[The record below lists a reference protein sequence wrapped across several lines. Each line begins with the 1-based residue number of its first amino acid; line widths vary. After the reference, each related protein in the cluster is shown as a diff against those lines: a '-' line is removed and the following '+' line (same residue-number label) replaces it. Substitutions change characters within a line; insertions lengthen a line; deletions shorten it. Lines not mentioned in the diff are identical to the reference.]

1 MRELTRKI
9 NEHINSVRREL
20 KHLVELGLLTE
31 IEHDRKKYYQ
41 VNTEFVMY
49 PELKGL
55 ILKAMLPMEREFIA
69 QLQKSG
75 KIKYMAVL
83 GYFVDDPEAEIDL
96 FIVGTPPKKQLK
108 AMLVSFNEQFGHELR
123 FTIMSPKEY
132 TYRKEVTDKFLF
144 SILNSPQVAVI
155 DQLHSRHA

>member
-41 VNTEFVMY
+41 VNTEFVLY

-55 ILKAMLPMEREFIA
+55 ILKARLTMEREFIA
-69 QLQKSG
+69 QLHSKIVRKLHFLADTIIKKTQKSWTD
-75 KIKYMAVL
+75 IKNTTISEGRVGDCSA
-83 GYFVDDPEAEIDL
+83 P
-96 FIVGTPPKKQLK
+96 FIAK
-108 AMLVSFNEQFGHELR
+108 
-123 FTIMSPKEY
+123 
-132 TYRKEVTDKFLF
+132 
-144 SILNSPQVAVI
+144 
-155 DQLHSRHA
+155 